1 MATLTETAFYA
12 RKSIRWGVVVFISLI
27 VLRIGFDILLTQ
39 LRRAFPPAPLKINNY
54 FGKLPKITFPAS
66 ASPSGQL
73 TFKLQTISGEVPRA
87 SEAARVYFM
96 PKNKANL
103 LSLSKAQAF
112 VGKLGFTT
120 TPRQIASTL
129 YRWIDLRSPL
139 RTIEV
144 DIVSNHLNLNYAYVH
159 DLTLFAERQIP
170 SPQAAIS
177 ETLTFFQ
184 LVNLPTQDLDVTRP
198 VITYLKLVGDKLEPT
213 TSQSQADAV
222 RLNLFRRDYDGMK
235 VLTDD
240 PTQGSVTMV
249 FSGSKRTDKR
259 ILSVNYSY
267 WTIDAKNV
275 GVYKLKTSE
284 TAWAELQRGN
294 GYLALLPPNQNKI
307 AITNVSLAYY
317 DSREPQL
324 FMQPVFVFEA
334 EDKFKAYVPA
344 VAPPWTE

>member
-1 MATLTETAFYA
+1 MASLTETAFYT
-12 RKSIRWGVVVFISLI
+12 RKGIRWGAVVFIGLI
-27 VLRIGFDILLTQ
+27 VLRISFDILVTE
-39 LRRAFPPAPLKINNY
+39 LRRAFPPPPLKINNY
-54 FGKLPKITFPAS
+54 FGKLPKIIFPES

-73 TFKLQTISGEVPRA
+73 LFTLQTISGSVPRA
-87 SEAARVYFM
+87 SDAARVYFM

-120 TPRQIASTL
+120 TPRQISTTL

-139 RTIEV
+139 RTIEM
-144 DIVSNHLNLNYAYVH
+144 DIVSNHFKLSYSFVQ

-170 SPQAAIS
+170 SPQVAIS

-184 LVNLPTQDLDVTRP
+184 LVNLPTQDLAWAKP
-198 VITYLKLVGDKLEPT
+198 VITYLKLVGDQLEPT

-222 RLNLFRRDYDGMK
+222 RLNLFRRDYDGVK

-240 PTQGSVTMV
+240 PQKSVVTVV
-249 FSGSKRTDKR
+249 FSGSKRSDKR
-259 ILSVNYSY
+259 ILSIDYAY
-267 WTIDAKNV
+267 WPLDAKNT
-275 GVYKLKTSE
+275 GAYKLKSSE
-284 TAWAELQRGN
+284 TAWKELQAGN
-294 GYLALLPPNQNKI
+294 AYLAKLPANQTQI
-307 AITNVSLAYY
+307 AITNIYLAYY

-324 FMQPVFVFEA
+324 FLQPVFVFEA
-334 EDKFKAYVPA
+334 EDKFRAYVPA